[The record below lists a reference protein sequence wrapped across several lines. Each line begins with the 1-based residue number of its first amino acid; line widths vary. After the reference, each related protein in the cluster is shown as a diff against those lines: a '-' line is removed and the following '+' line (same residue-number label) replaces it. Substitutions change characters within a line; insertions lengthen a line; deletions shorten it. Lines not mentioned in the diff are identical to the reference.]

1 MRAWLIFVMLGAVLA
16 AIPAAAR
23 VTPGAAAATRP
34 AAGMLLVA
42 RRDLPSRYFADTVV
56 LLIRHSAAGTLGVI
70 VNRRTRFDL
79 QDLLPDFPDPP
90 EERYPLFIGGPV
102 TPDRILMLIRNVPP
116 GPGIERVADD
126 ILFSAERRVL
136 ETLVEGNKPA
146 SELRLYAGHAGWAG
160 GQLERE
166 LARGDWHLSRAE
178 AAQVFGDDEEQLWER
193 LIDRLDPPGIRVEG
207 PALMPDRYSEP
218 RAPATTRPS
227 PAPAAQTS
235 ATRRSPAGS
244 TTATAP
250 AA

>member
-1 MRAWLIFVMLGAVLA
+1 MRVWLVFVALGAVLA

-23 VTPGAAAATRP
+23 VTPGAAVTRP

-42 RRDLPSRYFADTVV
+42 RRDLPSRYFANAVI

-79 QDLLPDFPDPP
+79 QDLLPDFPNPP

-102 TPDRILMLIRNVPP
+102 TPDRILILIRNVPP
-116 GPGIERVADD
+116 GSGIERVTDD

-136 ETLVEGNKPA
+136 EMLVEDDKPA
-146 SELRLYAGHAGWAG
+146 SELRLYAGHAGWTG

-166 LARGDWHLSRAE
+166 LARGDWHLVGAE
-178 AAQVFGDDEEQLWER
+178 AAQVFGDDEAQLWER
-193 LIDRLDPPGIRVEG
+193 LIDRLDPPGIHVQG
-207 PALMPDRYSEP
+207 PALKSDRYSDA
-218 RAPATTRPS
+218 RASALALPGPV
-227 PAPAAQTS
+227 PAAQTS

-244 TTATAP
+244 TVATAP
-250 AA
+250 AV